1 MDFTFNP
8 YKSVHLIVIFKL
20 INSTAHWQK
29 QITVSIDD
37 IPNIHL
43 PMLNILGYMPYYVS
57 TYIWCLTLT
66 KFINFSY
73 HYE

>member
-37 IPNIHL
+37 IPNIYL
-43 PMLNILGYMPYYVS
+43 PMLNILGYMPMYLLIFGVS
-57 TYIWCLTLT
+57 L
-66 KFINFSY
+66 
-73 HYE
+73 